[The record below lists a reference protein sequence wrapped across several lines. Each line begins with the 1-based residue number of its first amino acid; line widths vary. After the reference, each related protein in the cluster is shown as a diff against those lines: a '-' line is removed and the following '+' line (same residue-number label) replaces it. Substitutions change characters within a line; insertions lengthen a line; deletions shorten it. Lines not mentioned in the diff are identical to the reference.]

1 MVQRELLDLQIQ
13 VIQVALQDLLVLQ
26 DQRVLLDLLNHQLQ
40 AELQDQQDLQDQQ
53 EHQVQAVVLELQVQA
68 VVQVLLV

>member
-26 DQRVLLDLLNHQLQ
+26 DQQVLLDLLNHQLQ